1 MTKIINTTISS
12 VNIHC
17 IERVVDIAQQ
27 MQIKYVLVFLAS
39 IIKPDVVEQAVLGA
53 AADKC
58 QIKS

>member
-1 MTKIINTTISS
+1 M
-12 VNIHC
+12 NIHC